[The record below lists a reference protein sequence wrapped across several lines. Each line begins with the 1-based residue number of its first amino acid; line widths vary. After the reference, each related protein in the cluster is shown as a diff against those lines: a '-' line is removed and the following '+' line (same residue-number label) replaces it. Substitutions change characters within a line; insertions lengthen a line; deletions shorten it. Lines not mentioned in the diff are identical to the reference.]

1 MLSNAWVL
9 ARSRTRLA
17 VSASALAL
25 CLLSCGNTT
34 KRNDQPAAD
43 LRTASQA
50 GPRRI
55 TTGDG
60 IALHVDVA
68 GSGPPCLYVHGGPG
82 QGAQSFQHMRG
93 DALQSF
99 LRMIYVDQRGS
110 GQSESADDYRLD
122 RIVDDF
128 EDVRRALG
136 LDKIYVLAH
145 SFGGILAFRYVE
157 KYPEHVRGLILANA
171 TLWFP
176 GSLRSQLAYLREQ
189 LDDRVRTPDDAPW
202 DVLNADYQRVRLKLQ
217 AKPEYVKLLA
227 EEVQTMRALNL
238 VDADPPRNHEL
249 GAYISK
255 DPRAR
260 SEYDADFTLRT
271 PGVQSPVLI
280 ITGDRDHAIGPEHY
294 QRFRFPHQTVHRIDG
309 SHLLYY
315 ENSAEFVEAIRG
327 WITSLDAPSGPSTP

>member
-1 MLSNAWVL
+1 MPYNAWVL
-9 ARSRTRLA
+9 ARSRTRQT
-17 VSASALAL
+17 VRASVLAL
-25 CLLSCGNTT
+25 CLLSCGSTT
-34 KRNDQPAAD
+34 RRGEQPGMDPRAAN
-43 LRTASQA
+43 QP

-60 IALHVDVA
+60 VSLQVDVA
-68 GSGPPCLYVHGGPG
+68 GAGPPCLYIHGGPG
-82 QGAQSFQHMRG
+82 QGSQSFQRMRG

-99 LRMIYVDQRGS
+99 LTMIYVDQRGS

-122 RIVDDF
+122 RVVDDL

-136 LDKIYVLAH
+136 VDKIYVLAH

-157 KYPEHVRGLILANA
+157 KYPDRVRGLILANA

-176 GSLRSQLAYLREQ
+176 GSLRSQLGYLREQ
-189 LDDRVRTPDDAPW
+189 LDDKVRTPDDAPW

-227 EEVQTMRALNL
+227 EEVQTMRALNM
-238 VDADPPRNHEL
+238 VDSDPPRKHDL
-249 GAYISK
+249 GTYVSK

-260 SEYDADFTLRT
+260 REYDADFTLRT

-280 ITGDRDHAIGPEHY
+280 ITGDRDHAIGPEHF
-294 QRFRFPHQTVHRIDG
+294 QRFRFPHQTVHHIDG

-315 ENSAEFVEAIRG
+315 ENNAEFVEAIRG
-327 WITSLDAPSGPSTP
+327 WIAAPGATAPP